1 LIKLFKRSEQTDDE
15 LIKCYRQSLNK
26 EYVGRL
32 FERYASFVFAICM
45 KYIKDK
51 ELSRDITMVVF
62 EKIIDLLLRFEVK
75 YFKSWLYQVSKNE
88 SLMYIRN
95 NKKTVVNS
103 DIIEKN
109 QKLFMENESNL
120 NLDEKQDEE
129 IKLDK
134 LPEAMNSLSEKQKIC
149 IEMFYLKEQSYIE
162 VSKNTGFT
170 LNEVKSYIQNGK
182 RNLKIYLTSVNV

>member
-1 LIKLFKRSEQTDDE
+1 
-15 LIKCYRQSLNK
+15 
-26 EYVGRL
+26 
-32 FERYASFVFAICM
+32 M

-134 LPEAMNSLSEKQKIC
+134 LPEAMNTLSEKQKIC
-149 IEMFYLKEQSYIE
+149 IEMFYLKELSYIE

>member
-1 LIKLFKRSEQTDDE
+1 
-15 LIKCYRQSLNK
+15 
-26 EYVGRL
+26 
-32 FERYASFVFAICM
+32 M

-51 ELSRDITMVVF
+51 ELSRDITMIVF

>member
-1 LIKLFKRSEQTDDE
+1 MIKLFKRSEQTDDE

>member
-1 LIKLFKRSEQTDDE
+1 
-15 LIKCYRQSLNK
+15 
-26 EYVGRL
+26 
-32 FERYASFVFAICM
+32 M

-51 ELSRDITMVVF
+51 ELSRDITMIVF

-88 SLMYIRN
+88 CLMYIRN

-134 LPEAMNSLSEKQKIC
+134 LPEAMNTLSEKQKIC
-149 IEMFYLKEQSYIE
+149 IEMFYLKELSYIE

>member
-1 LIKLFKRSEQTDDE
+1 
-15 LIKCYRQSLNK
+15 
-26 EYVGRL
+26 
-32 FERYASFVFAICM
+32 M

-134 LPEAMNSLSEKQKIC
+134 LPEAMNTLSEKQKIC